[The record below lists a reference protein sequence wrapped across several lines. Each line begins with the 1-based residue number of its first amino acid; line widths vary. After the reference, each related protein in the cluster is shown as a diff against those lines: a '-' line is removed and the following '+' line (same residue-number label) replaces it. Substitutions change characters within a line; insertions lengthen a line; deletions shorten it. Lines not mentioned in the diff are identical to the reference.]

1 MKREELLES
10 IKSGDKITVVAEV
23 VMARTALKR
32 KTYKIRVGG
41 YELWIDDRSVVGKG
55 KTE

>member
-10 IKSGDKITVVAEV
+10 IKSGDKIAVVAEV